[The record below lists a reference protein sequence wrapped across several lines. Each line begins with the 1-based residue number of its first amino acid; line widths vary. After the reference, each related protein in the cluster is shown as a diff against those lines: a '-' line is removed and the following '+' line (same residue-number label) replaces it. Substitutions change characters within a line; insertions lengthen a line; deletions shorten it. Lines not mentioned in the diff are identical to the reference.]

1 MGSMAILSQSE
12 FKALIEQPPGPSLS
26 LYTPIYR
33 KGAEGQQNPIQFR
46 NLLREA
52 EQKFLARGLRQPE
65 VASLLEPARALATQ
79 SLFWKQPD
87 EGLAVFLSPQAFYVY
102 QLPLTL
108 EKLVV
113 VANRFHIKPLL
124 PLFSADG
131 QFYLLTLS
139 QNAVRLFR
147 GTHFSVQEVAMKDI
161 PTSFAEAMRY
171 TVVEKQVQFH
181 TATQA
186 PGGQG
191 GRRQALFFGDGG
203 ERDHEKTNLL
213 QFFQQ
218 VDEGLRHQLQDARWP
233 LVLAGVDYLRSL
245 YREASTYANILLEG
259 IPGNP
264 DHLSP
269 QTLHARAWEK
279 VAPIFESAQQGAVE
293 RYQQLAGSGSSQASA
308 DLKTILSA
316 AYIGRVDT
324 VWVARDQLQWGVF
337 DPEQNRLYLH
347 QAPEASSVD
356 LLDLAVAYTIL
367 NSGAAYAVELEHIP
381 GQQLVAAIFR
391 Y

>member
-1 MGSMAILSQSE
+1 MAILSQSE
-12 FKALIEQPPGPSLS
+12 FKTLIEQPPGPSLS
-26 LYTPIYR
+26 LYMPIYR
-33 KGAEGQQNPIQFR
+33 KGAEAQQNPIQLR

-52 EQKFLARGLRQPE
+52 EQKFLARGLRRPE
-65 VASLLEPARALATQ
+65 VESLLEPARALVTQ
-79 SLFWKQPD
+79 RLFWEHPD
-87 EGLAVFLSPQAFYVY
+87 EGLAMFLSPQAFYVY
-102 QLPLTL
+102 QLPLAL

-113 VANRFHIKPLL
+113 VADRFHIKPLL
-124 PLFSADG
+124 PLFTADG

-147 GTHFSVQEVAMKDI
+147 GTHFSVQGVAMENI
-161 PTSFAEAMRY
+161 PTSLAEAMRY
-171 TVVEKQVQFH
+171 TVGEKQLQFH

-191 GRRQALFFGDGG
+191 GRRQAMFFGDGG
-203 ERDHEKTNLL
+203 ERDQEKTNLL

-218 VDEGLRHQLQDARWP
+218 VDEGLHHQLQDARWP
-233 LVLAGVDYLRSL
+233 LVLAGVDYLLPL
-245 YREASTYANILLEG
+245 YREASTYANILPEG

-264 DHLSP
+264 DHLSA

-293 RYQQLAGSGSSQASA
+293 RYHKLAGSGSAQASA

-324 VWVARDQLQWGVF
+324 VWVARDQLQWGKF
-337 DPEQNRLYLH
+337 DPEQNWLYLH
-347 QAPEASSVD
+347 QSPEASSVD

-367 NSGAAYAVELEHIP
+367 NSGSAYAVELEHVP
-381 GQQLVAAIFR
+381 GRHLAAAIFR

>member
-1 MGSMAILSQSE
+1 MAIPSQSE

-26 LYTPIYR
+26 LYMPIYR
-33 KGAEGQQNPIQFR
+33 KGAEVQQNPVQLR

-52 EQKFLARGLRQPE
+52 EQKFLARGLQRPE
-65 VASLLEPARALATQ
+65 VASLLEPVEALLA
-79 SLFWKQPD
+79 QPNFR
-87 EGLAVFLSPQAFYVY
+87 EHREAGLALFRAPEVFHLYD
-102 QLPLTL
+102 LPFPL

-113 VANRFHIKPLL
+113 VADRFHVKPLL
-124 PLFSADG
+124 PLFTAEG

-139 QNAVRLFR
+139 QNAVRLFQ
-147 GTHFSVQEVAMKDI
+147 GTRFRVQEIEMKNI
-161 PTSFAEAMRY
+161 PTSLAEAMRY
-171 TVVEKQVQFH
+171 TLAEKQVQFH

-186 PGGQG
+186 PGGRGQG
-191 GRRQALFFGDGG
+191 GRRQAMFFGDGG
-203 ERDHEKTNLL
+203 ERDQEKTNLL

-218 VDEGLRHQLQDARWP
+218 VDEGVRHKLAKGRWP
-233 LVLAGVDYLRSL
+233 LVLAGVDYLL
-245 YREASTYANILLEG
+245 PLFREASTYVNILPEG

-264 DHLSP
+264 DHLST

-279 VAPIFESAQQGAVE
+279 VAPIFQSAEQGAVE
-293 RYQQLAGSGSSQASA
+293 RYQQLAGSGSSQASS

-337 DPEQNRLYLH
+337 DPEQDRLYFH
-347 QAPEASSVD
+347 QSPEASSVD

-367 NSGAAYAVELEHIP
+367 NSGAAYAVELEHVP
-381 GQQLVAAIFR
+381 DRQLAAAIFR